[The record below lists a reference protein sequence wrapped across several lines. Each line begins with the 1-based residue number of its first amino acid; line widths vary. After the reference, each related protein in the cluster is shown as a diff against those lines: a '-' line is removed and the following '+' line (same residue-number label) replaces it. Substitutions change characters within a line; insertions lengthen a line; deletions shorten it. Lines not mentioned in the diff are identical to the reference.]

1 MAIQVEEDPVPF
13 LPYLWGD
20 WDLSQL
26 YGGLAELFR
35 PPAANLAWLQSSQAM
50 GLWAWDFLPSPAFV
64 TGYLLN
70 SFAQLA
76 NVRIPAFEYCDEA

>member
-20 WDLSQL
+20 WDLSRL

-35 PPAANLAWLQSSQAM
+35 PPAANLAWLQSSQAV
-50 GLWAWDFLPSPAFV
+50 GLWAWDFPAFP
-64 TGYLLN
+64 
-70 SFAQLA
+70 SFCD
-76 NVRIPAFEYCDEA
+76 RISAKQFCSAGQCENPSL